1 MPNLTTPNKN
11 YLFEKFYG
19 TRKIKEIC
27 PIFTCKNTI
36 YKSSFSTLLY
46 DKNSK
51 PSKLE
56 NYRPVCQYCKNR
68 AYRKNFSFIELNNE
82 TNNIKPYVTYFNKKH
97 EKRSYIYLIGS
108 SAFEI
113 HLCSLKF
120 SVALLL
126 GFIATVYFLTLHS

>member
-27 PIFTCKNTI
+27 PIFTCKNKI

-46 DKNSK
+46 DKNSE
-51 PSKLE
+51 PSILE

-68 AYRKNFSFIELNNE
+68 AYRKNFSFTELNNE
-82 TNNIKPYVTYFNKKH
+82 TNNIKSYVTYFSKNLQDDMKM
-97 EKRSYIYLIGS
+97 
-108 SAFEI
+108 EI
-113 HLCSLKF
+113 DYEYML
-120 SVALLL
+120 SVGMCIKNL
-126 GFIATVYFLTLHS
+126 